1 MQLRFFCGNL
11 PAFPARAA
19 DERRRISV
27 FRRDQARRRSQKRGG
42 EASPVDMCRTDPPY
56 GNAAVLLLRFSGR
69 TAGRRTQRRRL
80 RESPPCAVC
89 RRGRKTR
96 KLPSRFRGAGAL
108 HHRITSGPA
117 YSKLR
122 RWRGTPARRPRRT
135 RPASPACTTASA
147 SRRAEKRASAAG
159 SSGRSQTR
167 RGPPPPAAAQKRPP
181 AAGN

>member
-80 RESPPCAVC
+80 RESPSCAVC

-122 RWRGTPARRPRRT
+122 RW
-135 RPASPACTTASA
+135 PASPACTTASA
-147 SRRAEKRASAAG
+147 SRCAGKRASAAG